1 MIPFTPKRVS
11 NPTLFFFHRKY
22 SDDLLSVLDDNLVTG
37 WELHS
42 LQEAIPYLPE
52 NTAIPNV
59 YSFTDDRKAADKD
72 IAVFVSYYDA
82 DDMAQFL
89 RMVEDHPE
97 TIERHQAEIRRRS
110 HLHEWEQK
118 WADDPAPWSL
128 AAGLK

>member
-1 MIPFTPKRVS
+1 MAGYTSQDFAS
-11 NPTLFFFHRKY
+11 
-22 SDDLLSVLDDNLVTG
+22 LLPD
-37 WELHS
+37 
-42 LQEAIPYLPE
+42 IKII
-52 NTAIPNV
+52 TAIPNV